1 MSMPWRLRVLG
12 AVVNRTAEPVEEV
25 TDHAAARAR
34 RRALRESPLGATVFG
49 RADRRVTVEDL
60 DLALPGRPA
69 RARLYRPNGVGTR
82 TRPVVVNYHGGGW
95 VQGEPEQSEWFASRV
110 AARTGAVV
118 ISPSYRLAPEH
129 PYPAAVDDAWDELSW
144 IVEHGDRLGI
154 DPDRVAVMGDSAGGN
169 LAAVTA
175 MTSRDKGGPEIR
187 AQVLIYPA
195 VEMYEKFASEIAMPE
210 APVLTSA
217 NMRAFVR
224 LYLQDAYGT
233 EDPQASPLRAGS
245 HEGLAPAF
253 ILTAA
258 ADPLLDNGSRYRDA
272 LRRAGVAVR
281 YREYAGAVHGFVS
294 LPGLM
299 RGPAHAALD
308 DVTEFLT
315 ERLILP

>member
-1 MSMPWRLRVLG
+1 MNMPWRLRVLG
-12 AVVNRTAEPVEEV
+12 AVLNRAAEPVEEV
-25 TDHAAARAR
+25 TDHAAVRAR
-34 RRALRESPLGATVFG
+34 RHKLWASPVGAVIFG
-49 RADRRVTVEDL
+49 RADSRVTVEDL
-60 DLALPGRPA
+60 DISVPGRTL
-69 RARLYRPNGVGTR
+69 RARVYRPSGVGTR
-82 TRPVVVNYHGGGW
+82 PRPVVVDYHGGGW

-118 ISPSYRLAPEH
+118 VSPSYRLAPEH
-129 PYPAAVDDAWDELSW
+129 PYPAAADDAWDALCW
-144 IVEHGDRLGI
+144 IAEHGGRFGL
-154 DPDRVAVMGDSAGGN
+154 DPSRIAVMGDSAGGN

-175 MTSRDKGGPEIR
+175 MTARDKGGPAVR

-195 VEMYEKFASEIAMPE
+195 VEMYEKYASEIAMPD

-233 EDPQASPLRAGS
+233 EDQQASPLRAVS

-253 ILTAA
+253 ILTAS
-258 ADPLLDNGSRYRDA
+258 ADPLLDNGAHYREA
-272 LRRAGVAVR
+272 LRRAGVQVR
-281 YREYAGAVHGFVS
+281 YREYDGAIHGFIS

-308 DVTEFLT
+308 DVTGFLT